1 MNSCIQIHLL
11 GLKENWI
18 SSFQNTCTLL
28 TTLLL
33 LLFSLGLGESKGGE
47 LENE

>member
-1 MNSCIQIHLL
+1 MHPNSFH
-11 GLKENWI
+11 LKENWI

-28 TTLLL
+28 NTLLP
-33 LLFSLGLGESKGGE
+33 LLFSLCLGESKGGE

>member
-1 MNSCIQIHLL
+1 MWLSQNLDVF
-11 GLKENWI
+11 

-28 TTLLL
+28 DTLLPL
-33 LLFSLGLGESKGGE
+33 PFSLGLRESKGCE